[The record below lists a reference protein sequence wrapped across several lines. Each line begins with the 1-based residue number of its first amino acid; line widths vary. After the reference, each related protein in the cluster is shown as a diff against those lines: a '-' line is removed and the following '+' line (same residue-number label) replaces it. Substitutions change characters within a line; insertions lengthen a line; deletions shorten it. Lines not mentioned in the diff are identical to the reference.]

1 MAFWLW
7 PRSLWPWTMLGQ
19 VRTMIRTA
27 QMVDSSRIAAIHAE
41 GFAIGW
47 DRGEIEHMLLQ
58 GHIVDVLVSAAP
70 FGSIVTGFAISRVVL
85 DEAELLSIALDG
97 EVRGKGFSAAL
108 LDHHAARVRRAGAA
122 SHFLEVAA
130 DNNPALKLY
139 RGRGF
144 VEIGRRKGYYP
155 SKDGKSGIPRD
166 ALTMRRDLGHLD
178 PTPRA
183 F

>member
-7 PRSLWPWTMLGQ
+7 PWNLVGQ
-19 VRTMIRTA
+19 VRNTVRTA
-27 QMVDSSRIAAIHAE
+27 QMVDSARIAAIHAE

-47 DRGEIEHMLLQ
+47 DRGEIEHMILA
-58 GHIVDVLVSAAP
+58 GHVVDVLVSAAP
-70 FGSIVTGFAISRVVL
+70 FGSVVTGFAISRVVL
-85 DEAELLSIALDG
+85 DEAELLSIALDD
-97 EVRGKGFSAAL
+97 EVRGRGLAAML
-108 LDHHAARVRRAGAA
+108 LDRHAERVRRAGAA
-122 SHFLEVAA
+122 AHFLEVAA
-130 DNNPALKLY
+130 DNAAALALY

-155 SKDGKSGIPRD
+155 SNDGRSATPRD
-166 ALTMRRDLGHLD
+166 ALTMRRDIGHLD